1 MKKSNQDTARV
12 LALLALIFSVQQLPS
27 IASTF
32 VFIVQSLSLV
42 YLLPFVVLCLV
53 PVAVLAVLLLRPDWL
68 SGLLHLNDG
77 ERETAISLER
87 FLYVC
92 VVILGLYIT
101 IYAMVYLLQELFG
114 LLLLEINSHN
124 TAVDLLISND
134 KKAELLSYLVELFIG
149 LFVALKAK
157 KMTAFFIKK

>member
-53 PVAVLAVLLLRPDWL
+53 PVAVLAVLLLRPDRL

-77 ERETAISLER
+77 ESETAISLER

-92 VVILGLYIT
+92 VVILGLYIA

-114 LLLLEINSHN
+114 LLLLEINSRN

-134 KKAELLSYLVELFIG
+134 KKAELLSYLAELLIG
-149 LFVALKAK
+149 LLMAWQAK
-157 KMTAFFIKK
+157 QVTAFFIKK